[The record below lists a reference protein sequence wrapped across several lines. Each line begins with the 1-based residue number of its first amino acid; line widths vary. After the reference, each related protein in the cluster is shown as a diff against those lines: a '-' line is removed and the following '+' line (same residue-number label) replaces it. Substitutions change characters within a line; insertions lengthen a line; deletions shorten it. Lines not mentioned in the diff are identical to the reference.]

1 MHPVVFLI
9 CFIPAAV
16 ILLASLVLM
25 VQFSLSYNNA
35 GRADVFHKFILVFF
49 KVFCGP
55 NIVYKSCCFHIFN
68 QFIYVY
74 SLLERYT
81 RTDFKINTEIARDL
95 NITPVLD
102 NILDYRRN
110 WI

>member
-25 VQFSLSYNNA
+25 VQFSLPYNNV

-55 NIVYKSCCFHIFN
+55 NILFINHVV
-68 QFIYVY
+68 FIY
-74 SLLERYT
+74 S
-81 RTDFKINTEIARDL
+81 INLSTS
-95 NITPVLD
+95 TPYLKD
-102 NILDYRRN
+102 TLGQTLK
-110 WI
+110 